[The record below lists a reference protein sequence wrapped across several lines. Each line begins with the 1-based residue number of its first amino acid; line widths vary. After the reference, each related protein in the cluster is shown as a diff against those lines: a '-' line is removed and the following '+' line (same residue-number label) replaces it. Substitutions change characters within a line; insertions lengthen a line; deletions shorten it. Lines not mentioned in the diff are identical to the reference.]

1 MASIYEITGDYL
13 RLMDMMDDPELDQQ
27 TLNDTL
33 EGIEG
38 EFEYKAECYAKV
50 MKNLEADTEGLKNEI
65 DRLTQRKKAIDNNIK
80 CLKETLQSAMTFTG
94 KTKFKTDLFSFGIQ
108 KNAPSV
114 VLETEDL
121 EIIPEEFVKT
131 KREIDKAAIKD
142 ALKAGAELPGVAHL
156 EQGESLRIR

>member
-1 MASIYEITGDYL
+1 MSSIYEITGDYM

-38 EFEYKAECYAKV
+38 EFEVKAEAYAKV
-50 MKNLEADTEGLKNEI
+50 MKNLEADAEGLKNEI
-65 DRLTQRKKAIDNNIK
+65 DRLTQRKRAIDNNIK
-80 CLKETLQSAMTFTG
+80 RLKETLQSAMTFTG

-121 EIIPEEFVKT
+121 EIVPEEFIRT
-131 KREIDKAAIKD
+131 KYEIDKAAIKD

>member
-1 MASIYEITGDYL
+1 MASIYEITGDYM

-38 EFEYKAECYAKV
+38 EFEYKAEAYAKII
-50 MKNLEADTEGLKNEI
+50 KNLESDAEGLKAEI
-65 DRLTQRKKAIDNNIK
+65 DRLTQRKKAIENNVK
-80 CLKETLQSAMTFTG
+80 RLKMTLQSAMAFTG
-94 KTKFKTDLFSFGIQ
+94 KIKFKTDLFSFGIQ

-121 EIIPEEFVKT
+121 EIVPEEFIKT
-131 KREIDKAAIKD
+131 KYEIDKVAIKD
-142 ALKAGAELPGVAHL
+142 ALKAGTELPGVAHL